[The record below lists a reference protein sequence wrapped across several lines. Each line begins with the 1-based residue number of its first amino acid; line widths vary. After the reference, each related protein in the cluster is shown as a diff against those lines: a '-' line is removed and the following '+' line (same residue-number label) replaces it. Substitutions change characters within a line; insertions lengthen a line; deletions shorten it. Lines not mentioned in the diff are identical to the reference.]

1 MGNRAIVKPK
11 DRNIGVY
18 LHWNGGIDSVT
29 AFLEYCKLKGY
40 RDFGGEFA
48 DGYGIAR
55 FCQVVGNFF
64 GGGLSIG
71 IESGVEETEEYAE
84 WMDNGIYVI
93 DGWDIYKHISPPDYH
108 EGYDLQ
114 DMLLSIDVKQPES
127 EQLGEDYI
135 LADWVDVSEIKVGD
149 EVYILNLREK
159 PELHTV
165 MGIAPEGTFRNGDA
179 SNLPYIDL
187 YERDGDYSW
196 NGNNY
201 LRGKVKVKR
210 KEE

>member
-11 DRNIGVY
+11 DQNIGVY

-40 RDFGGEFA
+40 RDFGGTNS

-64 GGGLSIG
+64 GGSLSIG
-71 IESGVEETEEYAE
+71 IVSDVEETEDYVLYI
-84 WMDNGIYVI
+84 DNGIYVI
-93 DGWDIYKHISPPDYH
+93 DGWDIAYRIGETEGH

-114 DMLLSIDVKQPES
+114 DMLLQIDNSQPLS

-135 LADWVDVSEIKVGD
+135 MAETVDVSELKIGD
-149 EVYILNLREK
+149 QVYILDLK
-159 PELHTV
+159 GTPDLHTV
-165 MGIAPEGTFRNGDA
+165 VGIAPDNTLCNGDV

-196 NGNNY
+196 NVNNY
-201 LRGKVKVKR
+201 LRGKVKR
-210 KEE
+210 KGN

>member
-40 RDFGGEFA
+40 RDFGGTFS
-48 DGYGIAR
+48 DGYGMAR

-64 GGGLSIG
+64 GGGYSIG
-71 IESGVEETEEYAE
+71 IEADVDETEECAE
-84 WMDNGIYVI
+84 WIDNGIYVI
-93 DGWDIYKHISPPDYH
+93 DGWDIYKRIGNSCSR

-114 DMLLSIDVKQPES
+114 EMLLDIDACQPVS
-127 EQLGEDYI
+127 EQLGENYI
-135 LADWVDVSEIKVGD
+135 LADLVDASELQIGD
-149 EVYILNLREK
+149 KVYILTYKEK

-165 MGIAPEGTFRNGDA
+165 VGITEEGV
-179 SNLPYIDL
+179 PYIDL
-187 YERDGDYSW
+187 YDRDGDYSW
-196 NGNNY
+196 NRNNH
-201 LRGKVKVKR
+201 LKGMVR
-210 KEE
+210 KEK